1 MRLTGPWTCN
11 EVFLVTID
19 IVGYWGIICLL
30 RFNNTLSSR
39 IRFFVYKDSSYDS
52 NTDLGSDKLYEFL
65 YGRIGLQKTFGMKG
79 LRLHIN
85 FEIMGMDSLGY
96 QTYPSQSN
104 LRYVVIFKYL
114 NTRDI
119 SILISM

>member
-1 MRLTGPWTCN
+1 M
-11 EVFLVTID
+11 
-19 IVGYWGIICLL
+19 
-30 RFNNTLSSR
+30 SSR

-119 SILISM
+119 SI